1 MRAIQNPIDGVHTL
15 KNSTRALMG
24 LQHLF
29 AMFGA
34 TILVPLLTGLS
45 VQVTLLAV
53 GLGTLIFHL
62 ISGPRKAPPVFLG
75 SSFAFMVGIRLITDD
90 ATGPFAGM
98 GYTQNERL
106 AYATGGIMVAGL
118 LYLLLALVVK
128 LVGVNRFM
136 QFLPTVV
143 TAPTVILIGVMLA
156 PFAINQS
163 AGNLF
168 LAILT
173 IAIIIGFSIWGR
185 GMSKIIPILLGIAG
199 AYIVA
204 LLMHFVFG
212 LSNPDG
218 SAILDFGRA
227 GTDLIGLPPFI
238 LPRFNIISILIMLP
252 FALATIAEHI
262 GDMVILSRLS
272 GRNYI
277 EDPGLVRTL
286 CGDGLATVV
295 GGAMGGPATTT
306 YSENVGVVSL
316 TKIFDPRVVQLAA
329 IYAVILGFSPL
340 FASVIYSIPDAI
352 IGGAS
357 FILYGMIAAVGI
369 RNLVDDH
376 IDLADMKNCIIISV
390 MLVIGLGLR
399 FGNPIT
405 IAIGNT
411 DLPIDRLGV
420 AIAVIVGILLNLILP
435 SQKVN
440 DEVEVGPDG
449 DLIAMD
455 GTGPVPLVTSGYAV
469 EPHLVDDDAVAVSRL
484 EEF

>member
-1 MRAIQNPIDGVHTL
+1 MTSLLAPTSKAPVDGKFTL
-15 KNSTRALMG
+15 PNSTRAVMG

-53 GLGTLIFHL
+53 GIGTLLFHV
-62 ISGPRKAPPVFLG
+62 IAGPRKAPPVFLG
-75 SSFAFMVGIRLITDD
+75 SSFAFMVGIRLITD
-90 ATGPFAGM
+90 AETGPFAGM
-98 GYTQNERL
+98 GYTETELL

-118 LYLLLALVVK
+118 LYLVLAGVVK
-128 LVGVNRFM
+128 LVGVRRFM
-136 QFLPTVV
+136 EFLPTVV

-163 AGNLF
+163 AENLF
-168 LAILT
+168 LAVVT
-173 IAIIIGFSIWGR
+173 IAIIVGFSIWGK
-185 GMSKIIPILLGIAG
+185 GMSKIIPILLGIVG
-199 AYIVA
+199 AYLIAMV
-204 LLMHFVFG
+204 MHFG
-212 LSNPDG
+212 LGMANADG

-227 GTDLIGLPPFI
+227 GTALVGMPPFI
-238 LPRFNIISILIMLP
+238 APRFNVVSILIMLP

-272 GRNYI
+272 GRDYI
-277 EDPGLVRTL
+277 TEPGLVRTL
-286 CGDGLATVV
+286 CGDGIATIV
-295 GGAMGGPATTT
+295 GGGIGGPATTT

-329 IYAVILGFSPL
+329 IYAVVLGFSPM
-340 FASVIYSIPDAI
+340 FASVIYSIPDSI

-369 RNLVDDH
+369 RNLVDDRV
-376 IDLADMKNCIIISV
+376 DLADMKNTIIVSV
-390 MLVIGLGLR
+390 MLVVGLGLR

-405 IAIGNT
+405 IGIGGT

-420 AIAVIVGILLNLILP
+420 AIAVIIGIVLNLVLP
-435 SQKVN
+435 SQK
-440 DEVEVGPDG
+440 
-449 DLIAMD
+449 
-455 GTGPVPLVTSGYAV
+455 TS
-469 EPHLVDDDAVAVSRL
+469 DDDAAADTLVTDESEVREPELIHA
-484 EEF
+484 

>member
-1 MRAIQNPIDGVHTL
+1 MHTL

-53 GLGTLIFHL
+53 GIGTLVFHL
-62 ISGPRKAPPVFLG
+62 ISGIKKAPPVFLG

-90 ATGPFAGM
+90 VTGPFAGM
-98 GYTQNERL
+98 GYTQPERL

-118 LYLLLALVVK
+118 LYLVLAGVVK
-128 LVGVNRFM
+128 LVGVKTFM
-136 QFLPTVV
+136 KYLPTVV

-168 LAILT
+168 LAIIT
-173 IAIIIGFSIWGR
+173 IVIIIVFSIWGK
-185 GMSKIIPILLGIAG
+185 GMTKIIPILLGIGG
-199 AYIVA
+199 AYVIA

-212 LSNPDG
+212 MTNPDG
-218 SAILDFGRA
+218 SAILEFGRA
-227 GTDLIGLPPFI
+227 GTDIVGLPPF
-238 LPRFNIISILIMLP
+238 LWPRFNVISILIMLP

-262 GDMVILSRLS
+262 GDMVILTRLS
-272 GRNYI
+272 GKDYI
-277 EDPGLVRTL
+277 NDPGLVRTL
-286 CGDGLATVV
+286 CGDGIATII
-295 GGAMGGPATTT
+295 GGGIGGPATTT

-329 IYAVILGFSPL
+329 FYAIILGFSPL
-340 FASVIYSIPDAI
+340 FASIIYSIPDPI

-369 RNLVDDH
+369 RNLVDDR

-405 IAIGNT
+405 IAIGTTN
-411 DLPIDRLGV
+411 LPIDRLGV
-420 AIAVIVGILLNLILP
+420 AIAVIVGIILNIVLP
-435 SQKVN
+435 SQKTTNRAEDVK
-440 DEVEVGPDG
+440 
-449 DLIAMD
+449 
-455 GTGPVPLVTSGYAV
+455 
-469 EPHLVDDDAVAVSRL
+469 
-484 EEF
+484 